1 MTAILVLGGIGYAAI
16 PGSDGVIQ
24 TCYNTT
30 FGQLRVINAEAG
42 DTCTKS
48 ERQLAINQR
57 GPKGDTGPAG
67 PAGPAG
73 PTGPAGPAGP
83 AGPKGETGPAGPQ
96 GPAGPAGEA
105 SSTIRTQYLATGLLS
120 CTTLCTIFHLN
131 PVGTTDTGEDSLEL
145 RDVRAPTGGLK
156 VSRFTV
162 TLPTTNISVPS
173 GHNVT
178 VGLYNEANATQA
190 FVSCEIHG
198 GERTCTDSTTA
209 TIPEGTQFFMAVSS
223 SFSITQRP
231 AINVNWVGET
241 DIG

>member
-1 MTAILVLGGIGYAAI
+1 MHEVRA
-16 PGSDGVIQ
+16 P
-24 TCYNTT
+24 
-30 FGQLRVINAEAG
+30 AG
-42 DTCTKS
+42 DQPARTQGRHRTG
-48 ERQLAINQR
+48 RTR
-57 GPKGDTGPAG
+57 GTGWTGGTRRTGRTAG
-67 PAGPAG
+67 RDRAGG
-73 PTGPAGPAGP
+73 SGG
-83 AGPKGETGPAGPQ
+83 

-131 PVGTTDTGEDSLEL
+131 PVGKTDTGEDSLDL

-173 GHNVT
+173 GHVVT
-178 VGLYNEANATQA
+178 IGLYNEANATQA
-190 FVSCEIHG
+190 FVSCDIHA

-209 TIPEGTQFFMAVSS
+209 AIPEGTQFFMAVSS

-241 DIG
+241 DLG

>member
-1 MTAILVLGGIGYAAI
+1 MHRRLSHKGSAMTLTVTAVLVLAGIGYAAI

-30 FGQLRVINAEAG
+30 FGQLRVIDAEAG

-48 ERQLAINQR
+48 EKQLAINQR

-73 PTGPAGPAGP
+73 
-83 AGPKGETGPAGPQ
+83 
-96 GPAGPAGEA
+96 EA
-105 SSTIRTQYLATGLLS
+105 SNTIRTQYLATGLLS

-131 PVGTTDTGEDSLEL
+131 PVGTTGTGEDSLEL

-162 TLPTTNISVPS
+162 TLPTSNIRVPEGGS
-173 GHNVT
+173 MI
-178 VGLYNEANATQA
+178 VGLYNEENATQA
-190 FVSCEIHG
+190 FVSCEIG
-198 GERTCTDSTTA
+198 AGERTCTDPTTA
-209 TIPEGTQFFMAVSS
+209 AIPEGTPFFMAVGS

-231 AINVNWVGET
+231 SINVNWVGET
-241 DIG
+241 DLG